1 MELYEFPLNSSQ
13 HMKLQLTEPIERFQ
27 SPRADYLNMLVLPS
41 NISKADSSKIKWF
54 FDYLQN
60 KTRVTAIAKRSGKLY
75 WVLKSTKS
83 GEHGQILLPHR
94 IVPMPAMQDY
104 PNNGTDSQMISI
116 DTWIVLTILRESI
129 NSLDF
134 DHLPFYCAGA
144 SASDF
149 ADFTRPQSE
158 AVKRDWQNTIVCYS
172 AMDGDA
178 MLVRKGDTVAWH
190 LLETNEIITAG
201 KFEDMIVN
209 YLQSSFAAEE
219 LSASSTLS
227 ESKDVKDVDET
238 KPGGR
243 K

>member
-41 NISKADSSKIKWF
+41 NISKADSSKINWF

-60 KTRVTAIAKRSGKLY
+60 KTQVIAIAKRSGKLY
-75 WVLKSTKS
+75 WVLKSKKS
-83 GEHGQILLPHR
+83 GERGQILLPHR
-94 IVPMPAMQDY
+94 IVPMHDY
-104 PNNGTDSQMISI
+104 PNNTDSPMISI
-116 DTWIVLTILRESI
+116 DTWIVLTILRDSI

-158 AVKRDWQNTIVCYS
+158 AVKGDWENSTVCYS

-178 MLVRKGDTVAWH
+178 MLVRKDDTVAWH

-201 KFEDMIVN
+201 KFEDMVVN
-209 YLQSSFAAEE
+209 YFQNSFAAEE
-219 LSASSTLS
+219 FSASSTLS
-227 ESKDVKDVDET
+227 KSKEAKDVDET
-238 KPGGR
+238 KPAGR
-243 K
+243 E